1 MALPD
6 CPTPGTIE
14 QPTPRKRATRSRTSK
29 KSAAE
34 PAATIPDQTAGS
46 TDAEP
51 AVFDPEIIAK
61 MRELAASGLN
71 PESVL
76 RLLAR
81 LMAEVP
87 AATKEIMDRIKMI
100 DSLIKTSRSM
110 METKLKLDDVAAL
123 MSRLDELEAHLE
135 RLEPAGSLRSDST
148 GDLWT
153 RPDA

>member
-1 MALPD
+1 MTIPD
-6 CPTPGTIE
+6 STTADLTE
-14 QPTPRKRATRSRTSK
+14 QPTPRKRATRSRTAK
-29 KSAAE
+29 KPTSE
-34 PAATIPDQTAGS
+34 PAAKVSDPTAEA
-46 TDAEP
+46 TDIDPVE
-51 AVFDPEIIAK
+51 FDPEIVAK

-71 PESVL
+71 PESAL

-100 DSLIKTSRSM
+100 DTLIKTSRSM

-123 MSRLDELEAHLE
+123 MSRLDDLEAHLE
-135 RLEPAGSLRSDST
+135 RLEPAGCLRSDT
-148 GDLWT
+148 AGELWT